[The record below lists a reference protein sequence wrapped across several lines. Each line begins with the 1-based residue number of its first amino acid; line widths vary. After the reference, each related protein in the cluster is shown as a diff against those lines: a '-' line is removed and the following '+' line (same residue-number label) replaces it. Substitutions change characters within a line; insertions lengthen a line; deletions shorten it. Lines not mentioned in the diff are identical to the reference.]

1 MGIGIAEI
9 VIIAGVF
16 LLAFVFRVWRS
27 RAQMQNV
34 ANEQPLFAR
43 PQVQRATP
51 VIPGQYEKVTEVDWA
66 VIADERVAQ
75 HLPDNKLAA
84 IKAYREI
91 TGVGLKEA
99 KDAVDYAI
107 DHPEKIRKDFS
118 TLHVSMSD
126 AGIRDL
132 LAAGKFEEAV
142 NAYRTFTGVDTFTAR
157 NAVEEMQQTL
167 YRGDLGTY
175 VNDETIRQ
183 ALRDG
188 KKIEAVKFYRQ
199 LYNVGLREALDAVNE
214 IEREER

>member
-9 VIIAGVF
+9 GIIVGIF
-16 LLAFVFRVWRS
+16 LLAFVFRMWRS
-27 RAQMQNV
+27 RSMSQTISQN
-34 ANEQPLFAR
+34 QPVFTRPEAR
-43 PQVQRATP
+43 QRLHLSP
-51 VIPGQYEKVTEVDWA
+51 ENRVDWA
-66 VIADERVAQ
+66 VMSDERVAQ
-75 HLPDNKLAA
+75 HLPDNKIAA

-91 TGVGLKEA
+91 TGIGLKEA
-99 KDAVDYAI
+99 RDAVEIALAYP
-107 DHPEKIRKDFS
+107 HKIQKGFS
-118 TLHVSMSD
+118 ALNASMSD
-126 AGIRDL
+126 AGVRDL

-167 YRGDLGTY
+167 YRSDLGTY

-214 IEREER
+214 MERGER